1 KLTFAYWNSFNSIAN
16 GKTNA
21 RPPENLN
28 FVGIRD
34 SSIILQSSPRRIGC
48 IGVEFRPQG
57 AFPIF
62 GIPMGETANL
72 LGDADMIGGQWA
84 RHVQG
89 GLNELQSTGER
100 VRLIQRE
107 LINLLRKTQGTAWM
121 RHQQAANLLVA
132 QCVEELKAAHGR
144 VSIRELE
151 QRTGYTRRY

>member
-1 KLTFAYWNSFNSIAN
+1 MRLSFIRPRRELEPYVESLWVLESSTALLVRDGYLAAPNGRSKLTFAYWNSFNTFAN

-21 RPPENLN
+21 RPSENLN

-89 GLNELQSTGER
+89 GLNELQS
-100 VRLIQRE
+100 
-107 LINLLRKTQGTAWM
+107 
-121 RHQQAANLLVA
+121 
-132 QCVEELKAAHGR
+132 
-144 VSIRELE
+144 
-151 QRTGYTRRY
+151 